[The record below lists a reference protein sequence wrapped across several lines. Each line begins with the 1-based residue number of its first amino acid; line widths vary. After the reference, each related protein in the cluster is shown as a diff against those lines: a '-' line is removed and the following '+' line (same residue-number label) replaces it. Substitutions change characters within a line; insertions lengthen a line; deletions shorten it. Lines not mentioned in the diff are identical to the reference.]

1 MTKGTYNYNNLVSYC
16 NDNEIIL
23 LKDYKDINVTRDTC
37 ILGKCNTSNC
47 INDFNKTFRQLK
59 VSGNYCNFCTKN
71 NKKINTENTCLKNY
85 GVKYVF
91 QCKEIRDNM
100 TKSIID
106 KYGVN
111 NVSKSHEI
119 QLKKENTCMKNHGV
133 RVSFN
138 SSKIKEQITNT
149 YIEKYG
155 VDNPFKSDTI
165 KTQIKETNLQKYG
178 VENPQQ
184 NKIIKTK
191 TRKTCLEKY
200 GIENVLK
207 LERVIQKRKQI
218 CLEKYGDEIILRTEL
233 GKEKIKQT
241 CLEKYGVEYP
251 QQVPE
256 IAEKSS
262 KNSYRKK
269 TYILPSGN
277 ELTCQGYEPLA
288 LNKLVKEDNI
298 LEEDIV
304 TGCKNVPQIWYNDK
318 NGKKHRH
325 YVDIYIPSQN
335 RCIEVKSTWTAEKKK
350 DNIYLK
356 QNAAKELGY
365 NYEIWIYNSKK
376 ELIEVKI

>member
-47 INDFNKTFRQLK
+47 VNDFNKTFRQLK
-59 VSGNYCNFCTKN
+59 VSGSYCNFCTKN

-85 GVKYVF
+85 GVKSVF
-91 QCKEIRDNM
+91 QCKEIRNNM

-106 KYGVN
+106 KYGVD
-111 NVSKSHEI
+111 NVSKLQEI
-119 QLKKENTCMKNHGV
+119 QMKKENTCMKNHGV
-133 RVSFN
+133 KVSFN

-165 KTQIKETNLQKYG
+165 KTQIKQTNLQKYG

-184 NKIIKTK
+184 NKIIKNKTK
-191 TRKTCLEKY
+191 KTCLEKY
-200 GIENVLK
+200 GVENVLK
-207 LERVIQKRKQI
+207 LERVIEKRNKI

-233 GKEKIKQT
+233 GKQRAKQT

-251 QQVPE
+251 HQVPE

-277 ELTCQGYEPLA
+277 ELLCQGYEPLA
-288 LNKLVKEDNI
+288 LDKLLKEDNI
-298 LEEDIV
+298 LEEDII
-304 TGCKNVPQIWYNDK
+304 TGCKNVPQIWYDDE

-356 QNAAKELGY
+356 QNAGKELGY
-365 NYEIWIYNSKK
+365 KYEIWIYNAKK
-376 ELIEVKI
+376 ELVEVKI